1 MRIKITVEQG
11 GTVLSE
17 AKVQLDNPR
26 DLSAAIKAEI
36 DKVPWQDRSGPL
48 WGVTVK
54 IDQPNAE
61 D

>member
-1 MRIKITVEQG
+1 MLIKITVEQG

-17 AKVQLDNPR
+17 AKVHLDNLR
-26 DLSAAIKAEI
+26 DLSAAIKSEV

-48 WGVTVK
+48 WGVIVK
-54 IDQPNAE
+54 IDQPGAE